1 MRSGHLHA
9 TYPYCKSERM
19 IEDPILQARM
29 AALGLVEEDLVERFV
44 KGSGPGGQKI
54 NKTASCVFLKHVRS
68 GVEVKCQDGR
78 SLQDNRVEARQRL
91 CEALEKKA
99 MERKQNQAQQ
109 RAKTRFQKRKR
120 SVRQKKKIVESKRR
134 HGETKRLRKR
144 PSKDD

>member
-1 MRSGHLHA
+1 
-9 TYPYCKSERM
+9 M
-19 IEDPILQARM
+19 IEDPTLQARM
-29 AALGLVEEDLVERFV
+29 AALGIVEEDLVERFV

-78 SLQDNRVEARQRL
+78 SLQDNRVEARLRL
-91 CEALEKKA
+91 CEALEQKA
-99 MERKQNQAQQ
+99 MERKQGQAQQ

-134 HGETKRLRKR
+134 HGQTKQLRKR

>member
-1 MRSGHLHA
+1 M
-9 TYPYCKSERM
+9 M
-19 IEDPILQARM
+19 DDPILQARL
-29 AALGLVEEDLVERFV
+29 AALGIEEEDLVERFV

-78 SLQDNRVEARQRL
+78 SLQDNRLEARIRL
-91 CEALEKKA
+91 CEALEQKA
-99 MERKQNQAQQ
+99 AARKQSKAQQ

-120 SVRQKKKIVESKRR
+120 SPRQKAKIVEGKRKR
-134 HGETKRLRKR
+134 GQTKQLRKR